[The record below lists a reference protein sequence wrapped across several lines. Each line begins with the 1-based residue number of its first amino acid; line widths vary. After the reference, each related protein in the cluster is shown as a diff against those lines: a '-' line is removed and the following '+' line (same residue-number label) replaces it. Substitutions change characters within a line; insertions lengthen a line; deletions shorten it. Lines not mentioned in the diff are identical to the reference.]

1 MLESTSAP
9 IPYPVISRPVEAVSR
24 HVPEYHVCT
33 NGLNNSGRLVNDRE
47 STHTIPRSSE
57 VFETPQDFH
66 VDFIVGFPLPPC
78 TRC

>member
-1 MLESTSAP
+1 MVHLIPSAP
-9 IPYPVISRPVEAVSR
+9 
-24 HVPEYHVCT
+24 
-33 NGLNNSGRLVNDRE
+33 RE

-57 VFETPQDFH
+57 VFETSQDFH